1 MTDESIHGKIK
12 TWQNKM
18 VPDKLLSNNLSKSP
32 KGKKN
37 THNRKRKEKEVK
49 EERAHVHVLE

>member
-32 KGKKN
+32 KGKK
-37 THNRKRKEKEVK
+37 TRTTEKEKKRRLRRNEPMYK
-49 EERAHVHVLE
+49 Y